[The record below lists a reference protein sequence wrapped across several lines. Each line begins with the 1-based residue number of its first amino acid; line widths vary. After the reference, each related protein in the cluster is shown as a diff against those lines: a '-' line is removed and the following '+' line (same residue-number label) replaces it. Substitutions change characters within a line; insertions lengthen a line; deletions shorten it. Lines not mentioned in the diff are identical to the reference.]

1 MSDRQK
7 SVTFIRV
14 SSRLEASRSPVD
26 GKWRAYALLADPTLS
41 HDEVVELGER
51 GIPLPLRWVVAGVAA
66 KARDALQQA
75 GGYLPKPRRKA
86 APAAA

>member
-7 SVTFIRV
+7 SVSFIRV

-41 HDEVVELGER
+41 DTEVRDLREQD
-51 GIPLPLRWVVAGVAA
+51 IPLPLRWVVAGVAA

-86 APAAA
+86 APRPA